1 MNRRFRMLSVFGL
14 SLLMLLLTLALVAGG
29 ASAAP
34 AVPQAACLVDG
45 GGGGDYLTLAGALA
59 DPNCNPINVAAG
71 TYYENVTIDRD
82 VVIAGA
88 GATST
93 IVDGNGSVT
102 NQRVMSVTVNRHV
115 SISGLTIQHGLAI
128 TGVSGGGIGSR
139 GYLTLT
145 NVILTK
151 NRVSGTT
158 SADIGGAI
166 SPGGTG
172 GKRLVMNDCVV
183 SHNSADRGGGIF
195 HNGTL
200 VVKNTLFYSN
210 SARASGGLNNYGT
223 AELEN
228 VTFSANYA
236 TTSGSAIATH
246 GSEGDYGTTV
256 LTNCTFFGNSGS
268 RTLYSQS
275 DYCTTTLVNTVMVS
289 GGAGNCYGSFT
300 SLGYNVEDGD
310 TCLLRGT
317 QDQHD
322 TDALLAPLADN
333 GGFSWTH
340 AITSAS
346 PATDAGNDAVC
357 PATDQRGRARPALG
371 KVGGGLTCDVG
382 AYEYQLLDH
391 LSEKVYLPLVLRG
404 F

>member
-1 MNRRFRMLSVFGL
+1 MNRRFRVLSVFGL
-14 SLLMLLLTLALVAGG
+14 SLLMLVLTLALVGSG

-34 AVPQAACLVDG
+34 AAPQAACLVDG
-45 GGGGDYLTLAGALA
+45 GGGGDHLTLAGALA
-59 DPNCNPINVAAG
+59 DPSCNPINVAAG
-71 TYYENVTIDRD
+71 TYYENVTIARD

-102 NQRVMSVTVNRHV
+102 NQRVMSITLDQHV
-115 SISGLTIQHGLAI
+115 YISDLTIQHGLAI
-128 TGVSGGGIGSR
+128 TGVRGGGIGSR
-139 GYLTLT
+139 GHLTLT
-145 NVILTK
+145 NVILTN

-166 SPGGTG
+166 APDAVSG
-172 GKRLVMNDCVV
+172 RLLVMDNCVV

-200 VVKNTLFYSN
+200 VVRNTLFYSN
-210 SARASGGLNNYGT
+210 SARAAGGLNNYGT

-256 LTNCTFFGNSGS
+256 LTNCTFFGNSGT
-268 RTLYSQS
+268 RALYNQTN
-275 DYCTTTLVNTVMVS
+275 YCTTTLVNTVMAS
-289 GGAGNCYGSFT
+289 GGSGNCYGPFT

-346 PATDAGNDAVC
+346 PATDAGNNALC
-357 PATDQRGRARPALG
+357 PATDQRGRPRPALG
-371 KVGGGLTCDVG
+371 KAGGGLTCDVG

-391 LSEKVYLPLVLRG
+391 LAEKVYLPLVLRSY
-404 F
+404 